1 MPKKKE
7 KSPGRLLSMEK
18 KMIENEIITAI
29 QNKLLVSC
37 FYDGLPRVVEPHC
50 LGRGDRGLLLRCY
63 QTGGD
68 SSKGGIPDWR
78 LFLVTKIAQF
88 RVLEEHFLQP
98 APGYKRN
105 DNAMKF
111 GIIAQL

>member
-1 MPKKKE
+1 MTDYPV
-7 KSPGRLLSMEK
+7 LSRPIVLAEAT
-18 KMIENEIITAI
+18 E
-29 QNKLLVSC
+29 
-37 FYDGLPRVVEPHC
+37 
-50 LGRGDRGLLLRCY
+50 GLLLRCY

-68 SSKGGIPDWR
+68 SSRGGIPDWR
-78 LFLVTKIAQF
+78 LFLVTKIAQL

>member
-1 MPKKKE
+1 
-7 KSPGRLLSMEK
+7 
-18 KMIENEIITAI
+18 MIVNDIIKAI

-37 FYDGLPRVVEPHC
+37 SYDGFPRVVEPHC

-63 QTGGD
+63 QTGGG
-68 SSKGGIPDWR
+68 SSKGNIPDWR
-78 LFLVTKIAQF
+78 MFSVGKMENVLV
-88 RVLEEHFLQP
+88 LDEHFTQP

>member
-1 MPKKKE
+1 
-7 KSPGRLLSMEK
+7 
-18 KMIENEIITAI
+18 MIVNDIIKAI

-37 FYDGLPRVVEPHC
+37 SYDGFPRVVEPHC

-63 QTGGD
+63 QTGGG
-68 SSKGGIPDWR
+68 SSKGNIPDWR
-78 LFLVTKIAQF
+78 MFSVEKMENVLV
-88 RVLEEHFLQP
+88 LDEHFTQP

>member
-1 MPKKKE
+1 
-7 KSPGRLLSMEK
+7 MEK

-50 LGRGDRGLLLRCY
+50 LGRNKNGLKLLCY
-63 QTGGD
+63 QTGGG
-68 SSKGGIPDWR
+68 SSKGNIPDWR
-78 LFLVTKIAQF
+78 IFSVGKMENVLV
-88 RVLEEHFLQP
+88 LDEHFTQP
-98 APGYKRN
+98 APGYKR
-105 DNAMKF
+105 DDSEMTL